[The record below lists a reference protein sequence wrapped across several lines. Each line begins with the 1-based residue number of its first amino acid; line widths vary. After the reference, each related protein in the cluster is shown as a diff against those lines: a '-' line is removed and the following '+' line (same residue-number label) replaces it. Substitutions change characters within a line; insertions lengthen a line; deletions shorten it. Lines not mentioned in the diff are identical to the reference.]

1 MNHFFQS
8 SLVSGSSS
16 GLGAYLHRLL
26 GSDAYIR
33 KNVPSVPKKQY
44 DYVIHCGFGR
54 PDQYSSNTD
63 YIDSQ
68 LHIFHDLLSRC
79 NRKFIFISSIDV
91 LGDSTE
97 STNAYAYTKSIIES
111 ELSTLPINYLIIR
124 PGLLFGSGMR
134 HNQLLRLCIEDKPK
148 LSLSP
153 SSTLSIVFYDQVL
166 DCLYNDECGIVNLIN
181 LPLLSLLE
189 VSQIFKS
196 NPHWGSYIYNTPNS
210 FVNSV
215 PINHRYSINP
225 LSRLRLFVESRS
237 YE

>member
-1 MNHFFQS
+1 MSLFFQS

-16 GLGAYLHRLL
+16 GLGAYLHRIF

-33 KNVPSVPKKQY
+33 KNVLSAPKKQY

-68 LHIFHDLLSRC
+68 LYIFYDLLSRC

-91 LGDSTE
+91 LGDFTE

-153 SSTLSIVFYDQVL
+153 SSTFSIVFHDQVL
-166 DCLYNDECGIVNLIN
+166 DCLFNDESGTVNLIN
-181 LPLLSLLE
+181 FPLFSLLE
-189 VSQIFKS
+189 ISQIFKS
-196 NPHWGSYIYNTPNS
+196 NPHWGSHTYNTPIS
-210 FVNSV
+210 CVNSV
-215 PINHRYSINP
+215 PVNTRYSINP
-225 LSRLRLFVESRS
+225 LSRLRSFVESRS